1 MFNFTFMNIE
11 QNLNKNNKSRRGL
24 TKNVLP
30 LQEDYTT
37 LQVSRKLPYDFLY
50 VPLSLGDTELPVT
63 GGLHKTVQNVTER
76 YRYVMVMGRDSTE
89 GAR

>member
-1 MFNFTFMNIE
+1 MFNFTCVNIE
-11 QNLNKNNKSRRGL
+11 QNLNKNNMSRRGL
-24 TKNVLP
+24 TKNVLT

-37 LQVSRKLPYDFLY
+37 LKVSRKLPYDFLY

-63 GGLHKTVQNVTER
+63 AGVHKIVQNVTEC